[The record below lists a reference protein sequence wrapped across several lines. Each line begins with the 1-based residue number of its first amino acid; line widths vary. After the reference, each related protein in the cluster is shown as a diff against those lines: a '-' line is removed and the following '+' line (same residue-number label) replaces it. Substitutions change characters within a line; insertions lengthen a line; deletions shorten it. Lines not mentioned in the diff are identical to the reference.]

1 LLESHSFPYNFQF
14 KFYSGIFG
22 LSLF

>member
-1 LLESHSFPYNFQF
+1 LLELHSFPYNFQF